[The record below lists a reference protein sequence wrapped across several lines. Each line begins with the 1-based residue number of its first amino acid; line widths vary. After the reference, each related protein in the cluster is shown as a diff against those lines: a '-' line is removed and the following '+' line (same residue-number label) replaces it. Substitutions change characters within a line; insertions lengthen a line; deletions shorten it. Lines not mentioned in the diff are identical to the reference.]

1 MKKSILASVAMVL
14 MVLLSSPMSGRSANP
29 VAVDVLYMNHGP
41 LRPTVEQIRQILSG
55 YGNKVSSSW
64 YDFESKE
71 GEKFMAQKGL
81 KQHVPLVIWVDGKS
95 TVSVAGRDV
104 QLMGFPSGSGP
115 AAFQG
120 KWTMEDLRGALDQL
134 TDKK

>member
-1 MKKSILASVAMVL
+1 MKKSILASVAIAL
-14 MVLLSSPMSGRSANP
+14 LVLLSSPMTGRSANP
-29 VAVDVLYMNHGP
+29 VVVDVLYMNHGP

-55 YGNKVSSSW
+55 YGDKVSSSW

-81 KQHVPLVIWVDGKS
+81 KQHIPLAIWVNGKPA
-95 TVSVAGRDV
+95 VSVEGKNV
-104 QLMGFPSGSGP
+104 ELMGFPSGSGP
-115 AAFQG
+115 APFQG
-120 KWTMEDLRGALDQL
+120 KWTMEDLRKALDQL

>member
-1 MKKSILASVAMVL
+1 MKKSILSCVAVAVL
-14 MVLLSSPMSGRSANP
+14 VLLSLPIAGRSASP
-29 VAVDVLYMNHGP
+29 VVVDVLYMNHGP
-41 LRPTVEQIRQILSG
+41 LRPTVEQIRQVLSG
-55 YGNKVSSSW
+55 YGDKITSAW

-81 KQHVPLVIWVDGKS
+81 KQHIPLVIWVNGKS
-95 TVSVAGRDV
+95 AISVEGKDV

-120 KWTMEDLRGALDQL
+120 KWTMDDLRKGLDQL

>member
-1 MKKSILASVAMVL
+1 MKQRILVWLAVAAWAMLFSPIAASSA
-14 MVLLSSPMSGRSANP
+14 SP
-29 VAVDVLYMNHGP
+29 VVVDILYMNHGP
-41 LRPTVEQIRQILSG
+41 LRPTVEQIKQVLSG
-55 YGNKVSSSW
+55 FGDKVNPSW

-71 GEKFMAQKGL
+71 GEKFMAQKGVR
-81 KQHVPLVIWVDGKS
+81 QHIPLVIWLNGKS
-95 TVSVAGRDV
+95 TVLVEGRDV

-120 KWTMEDLRGALDQL
+120 KWTMADLRKALDQL

>member
-1 MKKSILASVAMVL
+1 MKKCILSFVV
-14 MVLLSSPMSGRSANP
+14 
-29 VAVDVLYMNHGP
+29 VAVLVSLSFPITGHSASPVMVDILYMNHGP
-41 LRPTVEQIRQILSG
+41 LRPTVEQIKQVLSG
-55 YGNKVSSSW
+55 YGDKVNSSW

-81 KQHVPLVIWVDGKS
+81 KQHIPLVIWVNGKS
-95 TVSVAGRDV
+95 AVSVEGKEV

-120 KWTMEDLRGALDQL
+120 KWTMEDLRKALDQL

>member
-1 MKKSILASVAMVL
+1 MKKRILSCVAVAVL
-14 MVLLSSPMSGRSANP
+14 VLLSSPIAAISASP
-29 VAVDVLYMNHGP
+29 VKVDILYMNHGP
-41 LRPTVEQIRQILSG
+41 LRPTVEQIKQVLSG
-55 YGNKVSSSW
+55 YGDKVNSSW

-71 GEKFMAQKGL
+71 GEKFMAQKGIR
-81 KQHVPLVIWVDGKS
+81 QHVPLVIWVNGKPV
-95 TVSVAGRDV
+95 VSVEGKDV

-120 KWTMEDLRGALDQL
+120 KWTMEDLRKALDQL

>member
-1 MKKSILASVAMVL
+1 MKKCILSFVV
-14 MVLLSSPMSGRSANP
+14 
-29 VAVDVLYMNHGP
+29 VAVLVSLSFPITGHSASPVMVDILYMNHGP
-41 LRPTVEQIRQILSG
+41 LRPTVEQIRQVLSG
-55 YGNKVSSSW
+55 YGDKIRSSW

-71 GEKFMAQKGL
+71 GERFMAQKGL
-81 KQHVPLVIWVDGKS
+81 KQHIPLVIWVNGKS
-95 TVSVAGRDV
+95 AVSVDGRDV

-120 KWTMEDLRGALDQL
+120 KWTMEDLRKALDQL

>member
-1 MKKSILASVAMVL
+1 MKKIILSSVAMAVL
-14 MVLLSSPMSGRSANP
+14 VLLSSPMAAISASP
-29 VAVDVLYMNHGP
+29 VMVDILYMNHGP
-41 LRPTVEQIRQILSG
+41 LRPTVEQIRQVLSG
-55 YGNKVSSSW
+55 YGDKVSSSW

-71 GEKFMAQKGL
+71 GEKFMSQKGL
-81 KQHVPLVIWVDGKS
+81 KQHIPLVIWVNGKS
-95 TVSVAGRDV
+95 AVSVEGKDV

-120 KWTMEDLRGALDQL
+120 KWTIEDLRKALDQL

>member
-1 MKKSILASVAMVL
+1 MRYRTLYSVAVAILVL
-14 MVLLSSPMSGRSANP
+14 VSFPLIGRSANP
-29 VAVDVLYMNHGP
+29 VTVDILYMNHGP
-41 LRPTVEQIRQILSG
+41 LRPTVEQIRQVLSD
-55 YGNKVSSSW
+55 YGDKVNSSW

-71 GEKFMAQKGL
+71 GEKFMAQKGIR
-81 KQHVPLVIWVDGKS
+81 QHIPLVIWVNGKS
-95 TVSVAGRDV
+95 TVPVEGRDI

-120 KWTMEDLRGALDQL
+120 KWTMTDLRKALDQL

>member
-1 MKKSILASVAMVL
+1 MKKLILSCVAVAIL
-14 MVLLSSPMSGRSANP
+14 VLLSFPITGRSASP
-29 VAVDVLYMNHGP
+29 VMVDILYMNHGP
-41 LRPTVEQIRQILSG
+41 LRPTVEQIRKVLSG
-55 YGNKVSSSW
+55 YGDKISSSW

-71 GEKFMAQKGL
+71 GERFMVQKGL
-81 KQHVPLVIWVDGKS
+81 KQHIPLVIWVNGKPA
-95 TVSVAGRDV
+95 VSVEGKDV

-120 KWTMEDLRGALDQL
+120 KWTMEDLRKALDQL

>member
-1 MKKSILASVAMVL
+1 MKNRTLYNVAVAILVL
-14 MVLLSSPMSGRSANP
+14 VSFPLIGRSANP
-29 VAVDVLYMNHGP
+29 VTVDILYMNHGP

-55 YGNKVSSSW
+55 YGDKVSSSW

-71 GEKFMAQKGL
+71 GEKFMAQKGIR
-81 KQHVPLVIWVDGKS
+81 QHIPLVIWVNGKS
-95 TVSVAGRDV
+95 TVPVEGRDI

-120 KWTMEDLRGALDQL
+120 KWTMTDLRKALDQL
-134 TDKK
+134 TDRK

>member
-1 MKKSILASVAMVL
+1 MKKIILASVAMAFL
-14 MVLLSSPMSGRSANP
+14 VLLSLPITGQSANP
-29 VAVDVLYMNHGP
+29 VVVDVLYMNHGP
-41 LRPTVEQIRQILSG
+41 LRPTVEQIKQVLSG
-55 YGNKVSSSW
+55 YGNKVNSSW

-71 GEKFMAQKGL
+71 GERFMAQKGIR
-81 KQHVPLVIWVDGKS
+81 QHVPLVIWVNGKPA
-95 TVSVAGRDV
+95 VSVEGKDV

-120 KWTMEDLRGALDQL
+120 KWTMEDLRKALDQL

>member
-1 MKKSILASVAMVL
+1 MKKSIPASVAMAL
-14 MVLLSSPMSGRSANP
+14 LVLLSFPITSRSASP
-29 VAVDVLYMNHGP
+29 VTVEVLYMNHGP
-41 LRPTVEQIRQILSG
+41 LRPTVEQIRQVLSG
-55 YGNKVSSSW
+55 YGDKISSSW

-81 KQHVPLVIWVDGKS
+81 KQHIPLIIWVNGKS
-95 TVSVAGRDV
+95 VVSVAGKEV
-104 QLMGFPSGSGP
+104 QLIGFPSGSGP

-120 KWTMEDLRGALDQL
+120 KWTMESLRKALDQL

>member
-1 MKKSILASVAMVL
+1 MKKIIPASVAMVFL
-14 MVLLSSPMSGRSANP
+14 VLLSLPITGQSASP
-29 VAVDVLYMNHGP
+29 VVVDILYMNHGP
-41 LRPTVEQIRQILSG
+41 LRPTVEKIKQVLSS
-55 YGNKVSSSW
+55 YGGKVSSSW

-71 GEKFMAQKGL
+71 GERFMAQKGL
-81 KQHVPLVIWVDGKS
+81 TQHIPLVIWVNGKS
-95 TVSVAGRDV
+95 AVSVAGRDV

-120 KWTMEDLRGALDQL
+120 KWTMEDLRRALDQL

>member
-1 MKKSILASVAMVL
+1 MKKIILSSVAVVSLFYFSTIGLSASPVMV
-14 MVLLSSPMSGRSANP
+14 
-29 VAVDVLYMNHGP
+29 DILYMNHGP
-41 LRPTVEQIRQILSG
+41 LRPTVEQIRQVLSR
-55 YGNKVSSSW
+55 YGDKVRPSW

-81 KQHVPLVIWVDGKS
+81 TQHIPLIIWINGKS
-95 TVSVAGRDV
+95 VVSVEGKDV
-104 QLMGFPSGSGP
+104 HFLGFPSGSGP

-120 KWTMEDLRGALDQL
+120 KWTMEDLQKVLDQM

>member
-1 MKKSILASVAMVL
+1 MKKRILSSVAVLALFYFSTIGLSASPVMV
-14 MVLLSSPMSGRSANP
+14 
-29 VAVDVLYMNHGP
+29 DILYMNHGP
-41 LRPTVEQIRQILSG
+41 LRPTVEQIRQVLSS
-55 YGNKVSSSW
+55 YGDKVRPSW

-81 KQHVPLVIWVDGKS
+81 KQHIPLIIWINGKS
-95 TVSVAGRDV
+95 VVSVEGKDV
-104 QLMGFPSGSGP
+104 QLSGFPSGSGP

-120 KWTMEDLRGALDQL
+120 KWTMEDLQKVLDQM

>member
-1 MKKSILASVAMVL
+1 MKKLILSCVAVAIL
-14 MVLLSSPMSGRSANP
+14 VLLSFPITGRSASP
-29 VAVDVLYMNHGP
+29 VMVDILYMNHGP
-41 LRPTVEQIRQILSG
+41 LRPTVEQIRKVLSG
-55 YGNKVSSSW
+55 YGDKINSSW

-71 GEKFMAQKGL
+71 GERFMAQKGL
-81 KQHVPLVIWVDGKS
+81 KQHIPLVIWVNGKPA
-95 TVSVAGRDV
+95 VSVEGKDV

-120 KWTMEDLRGALDQL
+120 KWTMEDLRKALDQL